1 MRSST
6 GPTGG
11 SSTGTSRWP
20 SSCSASPEPRTGTS
34 TTRRSPVSRCVARAA
49 SALDQ
54 MGACPDCGGAGCR
67 TCAFAGPSARRLEA
81 DLVVF
86 DCAAFLNKGAEVHSC
101 RSETLI
107 LGSRRFIAG
116 LEAALVGMREG
127 GYRKVRISPHLAYGA
142 AGVEGKVP
150 PNAVLV
156 YELWLKSV
164 QKSHLTPKS

>member
-1 MRSST
+1 MT
-6 GPTGG
+6 PGIKIVAETEGAG
-11 SSTGTSRWP
+11 
-20 SSCSASPEPRTGTS
+20 
-34 TTRRSPVSRCVARAA
+34 ARAEK
-49 SALDQ
+49 
-54 MGACPDCGGAGCR
+54 R
-67 TCAFAGPSARRLEA
+67 

-86 DCAAFLNKGAEVHSC
+86 DCAAFLNQGAEVHSR